1 MPTALITGANRGLG
15 LEFARQYAREGWRVM
30 ACARSPDAPAL
41 RALAE
46 ESGSRVSVHALD
58 VTDGAAVAALAVAL
72 SGQPVDVLL
81 NVAGVIG
88 GGREPAAGGGRQ
100 RFGAQ
105 DYEDWKH
112 VLDVNVL
119 GPMRMAE
126 AFIGHLEA
134 GEQKK
139 IVSLTSRMGSIADN
153 TSGGYYVY
161 RSSKAALNAVV
172 KSLAIDLAP
181 RGIIAVPIHPGW
193 VRTDMGGPSAPLSVE
208 DSAAGIREVIAGL
221 APADSGRFLRH
232 DGSELPW

>member
-30 ACARSPDAPAL
+30 ACARSPDAAAL

-46 ESGSRVSVHALD
+46 ESASRVSVHALD
-58 VTDGAAVAALAVAL
+58 VTDGAAVTALAAALA
-72 SGQPVDVLL
+72 GQPVDVLL

-88 GGREPAAGGGRQ
+88 GGPAVAGGGRQ

-105 DYEDWKH
+105 DYEDWRH

-126 AFIGHLEA
+126 AFIGQLEA

-208 DSAAGIREVIAGL
+208 DSAAGIRKVIAGL
-221 APADSGRFLRH
+221 TTADSGRFLRH
-232 DGSELPW
+232 DGSGLPW

>member
-1 MPTALITGANRGLG
+1 MPAALITGANRGLG
-15 LEFARQYAREGWRVM
+15 LELARQYARDGWRVM

-41 RALAE
+41 HELVD
-46 ESGSRVSVHALD
+46 ESGLRVSAHALD
-58 VTDGAAVAALAVAL
+58 VTDGPAITKLAATLA
-72 SGQPVDVLL
+72 GEPVDVLL
-81 NVAGVIG
+81 NVAGVFG
-88 GGREPAAGGGRQ
+88 GDRQ

-105 DYEDWKH
+105 DYDDWKH

-119 GPMRMAE
+119 GPMRIAE

-153 TSGGYYVY
+153 TSGGYYAY

-172 KSLAIDLAP
+172 KSLAVDLAP

-208 DSAAGIREVIAGL
+208 ASAAGIRKVIAGL
-221 APADSGRFLRH
+221 TPADSGRFLCH